1 MPIDSGL
8 RRAAIELY
16 DAYTHAPL
24 PRREFLRRLSALAG
38 SAAAASSLLALLE
51 NNYAHAASVSA
62 DDARLRN
69 ADVSFAQ
76 LDGHALRGYLSQPA
90 GAGPWP
96 GMVLIHEN
104 RGLNPHIR
112 DVARRLALEGFRVL
126 APDYLSTLGG
136 APSDEDRARELFAAM
151 APALPR
157 RISLA
162 AMTALREHGA
172 AKVGVMGFC
181 WGGGQAGQ
189 LAAHAPDLHAAVA
202 YYGPAPM
209 WPPSGRLC
217 SCIMPGW
224 MRASTPWF
232 RLLRRLC
239 TLQARAISC
248 IAMKASITP
257 LTMTPIRRA
266 SMPRRRPWPGRAAWR
281 SCAPIWRAERRLQ
294 RQRFPQN
301 GHPILTGKVRRHHQ
315 IVPAVAAGLVV
326 HRHLHMQ
333 MMPVMH
339 AAQRQRLNAPIAAM
353 RSQGDALMATKGAV
367 NRANLHGANRHL

>member
-96 GMVLIHEN
+96 GIVLIHEN

-202 YYGPAPM
+202 YYGPPPAGPDVVAIRAP
-209 WPPSGRLC
+209 
-217 SCIMPGW
+217 
-224 MRASTPWF
+224 
-232 RLLRRLC
+232 LLLHYAG
-239 TLQARAISC
+239 LDARIN
-248 IAMKASITP
+248 AM
-257 LTMTPIRRA
+257 
-266 SMPRRRPWPGRAAWR
+266 
-281 SCAPIWRAERRLQ
+281 
-294 RQRFPQN
+294 
-301 GHPILTGKVRRHHQ
+301 
-315 IVPAVAAGLVV
+315 VPAFEAALHAAGARYQLYRYEGVDHAFNNDANPARFNAEAAALAWARSV
-326 HRHLHMQ
+326 AFLRTHL
-333 MMPVMH
+333 
-339 AAQRQRLNAPIAAM
+339 A
-353 RSQGDALMATKGAV
+353 G
-367 NRANLHGANRHL
+367 